1 MNDSQIKKFFDEKQ
15 RRDFLKKQDNHAIE
29 IIGSEIKKIRKE
41 KKLTLEAVAS
51 KICSQS
57 YLSKIENNK
66 IKGNFEI
73 LREICERES
82 LSNKDFDLLLESK
95 NMLEDVLLAYIEKR
109 REFINEKCDEF
120 PFSNYRTD
128 ILKLIYYIS
137 QKQYDVASEI
147 YSKIIDYVS
156 SISEFDYIVFS
167 IMSGFLFVNT
177 YHFSEAIK
185 TVKDLDNYL
194 LNDEF
199 AIARL
204 LVLFN
209 ANFGLNNPSIIEYYK
224 ELEILF
230 VKYLKVDLL
239 EELRYY
245 LCLYFIKNDADD
257 MCNRY
262 LKGINNKKYIE
273 SIDVINC
280 FKNGKFENINS
291 SYKNLTTLAEC
302 LRDVSNNRKAYLSKM
317 RNINGF
323 SFDMDY
329 DVLFV
334 KYFVNNNPKDKLD
347 YIFDVVLPIL
357 VKSNDGFLKN
367 YYLKEIS
374 YLDAPKKASYLSKY
388 LMAFNN
394 EKVFSL

>member
-1 MNDSQIKKFFDEKQ
+1 
-15 RRDFLKKQDNHAIE
+15 
-29 IIGSEIKKIRKE
+29 
-41 KKLTLEAVAS
+41 
-51 KICSQS
+51 
-57 YLSKIENNK
+57 
-66 IKGNFEI
+66 
-73 LREICERES
+73 
-82 LSNKDFDLLLESK
+82 
-95 NMLEDVLLAYIEKR
+95 
-109 REFINEKCDEF
+109 
-120 PFSNYRTD
+120 
-128 ILKLIYYIS
+128 
-137 QKQYDVASEI
+137 
-147 YSKIIDYVS
+147 
-156 SISEFDYIVFS
+156 
-167 IMSGFLFVNT
+167 
-177 YHFSEAIK
+177 
-185 TVKDLDNYL
+185 
-194 LNDEF
+194 
-199 AIARL
+199 
-204 LVLFN
+204 
-209 ANFGLNNPSIIEYYK
+209 
-224 ELEILF
+224 
-230 VKYLKVDLL
+230 
-239 EELRYY
+239 
-245 LCLYFIKNDADD
+245 